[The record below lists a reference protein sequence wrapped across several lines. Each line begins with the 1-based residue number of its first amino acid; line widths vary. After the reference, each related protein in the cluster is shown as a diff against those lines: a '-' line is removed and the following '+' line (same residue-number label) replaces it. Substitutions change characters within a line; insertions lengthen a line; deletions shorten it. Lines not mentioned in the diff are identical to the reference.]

1 MSETLRRKLAH
12 EINKSWARDGR
23 TASQGGNYF
32 NRGEVRI
39 VKKQFDAKLQQI
51 LNKKF
56 GKIAITAV
64 PVVDTDFAKLR
75 KHLFNYVTTASK
87 KNVAW
92 KLADTHRS
100 KGNKSLIAISYIRGF
115 TKKGTPRVGNIEQ
128 LFQQVV
134 KDGIKDFLKT
144 NGLDS
149 SNLEYEHGAKRESQ
163 FKQPAPGQMDLFTKQ
178 KEAFGGAQ
186 GTNAEQVSFMEVDK
200 YLRGTA
206 AEKITRDKRL
216 LASVDKVVTFGL
228 DKIFGIN
235 TELSQHRRDN
245 GLRDTLIM
253 QGEIVP
259 VEDRDNPGKVDKAI
273 KEQIQKLLL
282 NQATFI
288 KNAVE
293 SGAAKGEKTALNL
306 FSSSPNPVESL
317 AKLAP
322 KQIIQ
327 NMFPHK
333 SNPDMRYKVNKL
345 LLAQGKAA
353 NKTGRSKTKSN
364 ATSKGYKSRRT
375 AATGA
380 AIASKRG
387 SQAMRTEQNPLAL
400 RNLLNELLPQTVAKN
415 MIAPA
420 LQFRTGRFANSVRVD
435 NVTQGPR
442 GGNTMIEA
450 SYMTDPYS
458 TFAPGGKKYTPQRNP
473 EALIK
478 RSVREIATGIVGA
491 RFGVTVD

>member
-1 MSETLRRKLAH
+1 MSKALRHKLAQ
-12 EINKSWARDGR
+12 EINKSWARDGK

-75 KHLFNYVTTASK
+75 RHLFDYVTAASK

-115 TKKGTPRVGNIEQ
+115 TQKGTPRVGNIEQ

-134 KDGIKDFLKT
+134 KDGIKDFLTT
-144 NGLDS
+144 NGLES

-163 FKQPAPGQMDLFTKQ
+163 FKQTAPGSDMFNR

-228 DKIFGIN
+228 DKIFGVS
-235 TELSQHRRDN
+235 TVLSQHRRDN

-259 VEDRDNPGKVDKAI
+259 VEDRDNPGKLDKEI
-273 KEQIQKLLL
+273 KRQIELLL
-282 NQATFI
+282 KDQATFI

-293 SGAAKGEKTALNL
+293 SGASRNEDTALKL

-317 AKLAP
+317 IKLAP

-345 LLAQGKAA
+345 LVAQGKAA
-353 NKTGRSKTKSN
+353 NKSGRSRTKSS
-364 ATSKGYKSRRT
+364 AKGRGYKSRAL

-387 SQAMRTEQNPLAL
+387 GQAMRTSQNPLAL
-400 RNLLNELLPQTVAKN
+400 KNLLNELLPQTVAKN

-442 GGNTMIEA
+442 GGSTMIEA
-450 SYMTDPYS
+450 NYMTDPYS

-491 RFGVTVD
+491 RFGVTVN

>member
-1 MSETLRRKLAH
+1 MSRTLRRKLAQ
-12 EINKSWARDGR
+12 EINKSWARDGK

-32 NRGEVRI
+32 NRGEVR
-39 VKKQFDAKLQQI
+39 VEKKQFDGKLQQI

-56 GKIAITAV
+56 GKIRLTDV

-75 KHLFNYVTTASK
+75 RHLFDYVTAASK

-100 KGNKSLIAISYIRGF
+100 KGNKTLIAISYIRGF

-134 KDGIKDFLKT
+134 KDGIKDYLTT
-144 NGLDS
+144 NGLES

-163 FKQPAPGQMDLFTKQ
+163 FKQTAPGSDLFDR

-216 LASVDKVVTFGL
+216 LASVDKVVTYGL
-228 DKIFGIN
+228 DKLFGVS
-235 TELSQHRRDN
+235 TVLSQHRRDN

-259 VEDRDNPGKVDKAI
+259 VEDRDNPGKLDKEI
-273 KEQIQKLLL
+273 KRQINLLL
-282 NQATFI
+282 KDQATFI

-293 SGAAKGEKTALNL
+293 SGAARGEKTALNL
-306 FSSSPNPVESL
+306 FRSSPNPVDSL
-317 AKLAP
+317 IKLAP

-353 NKTGRSKTKSN
+353 NKSGRSTTKS
-364 ATSKGYKSRRT
+364 GVKSRAYKGRAT
-375 AATGA
+375 AAAGA
-380 AIASKRG
+380 AIVSKRG
-387 SQAMRTEQNPLAL
+387 SQAMRTSKNPLAL
-400 RNLLNELLPQTVAKN
+400 KNLLNELLPQTVAKN

-420 LQFRTGRFANSVRVD
+420 LQFRSGRFANSVRVN

-442 GGNTMIEA
+442 GGNTMIET

-458 TFAPGGKKYTPQRNP
+458 TFAPGGRKYTPQRNP
-473 EALIK
+473 EALIQ
-478 RSVREIATGIVGA
+478 RSVREIATGIVGT

>member
-1 MSETLRRKLAH
+1 MSARLRRRLAQ
-12 EINKSWARDGR
+12 EINKSWARDGK

-56 GKIAITAV
+56 GKIAMTEI
-64 PVVDTDFAKLR
+64 PVIDTDFAKLR
-75 KHLFNYVTTASK
+75 RHLFDYVTTASK

-134 KDGIKDFLKT
+134 KDGIKDYLQT
-144 NGLDS
+144 EGLES
-149 SNLEYEHGAKRESQ
+149 SNLEYEHGAQRESQ
-163 FKQPAPGQMDLFTKQ
+163 FKQPIPGQQDLFNK

-228 DKIFGIN
+228 DKLFGVS
-235 TELSQHRRDN
+235 TVLSQDRRDS

-259 VEDRDNPGKVDKAI
+259 VEDRDNPGKLDKEI
-273 KEQIQKLLL
+273 KRQINLLL
-282 NQATFI
+282 KDQATFI

-293 SGAAKGEKTALNL
+293 SGAARNEKTALNL

-317 AKLAP
+317 SKLAP

-333 SNPDMRYKVNKL
+333 SNPDMRYRVNKL

-353 NKTGRSKTKSN
+353 NKSGRSRTKSS
-364 ATSKGYKSRRT
+364 AKGKGYKSRAS

-387 SQAMRTEQNPLAL
+387 RQAMRTSQNPLAL

-420 LQFRTGRFANSVRVD
+420 LQFRTGRFASSVRVD

-450 SYMTDPYS
+450 NYMTDPYS

-473 EALIK
+473 ERLIK

-491 RFGVTVD
+491 RFGVTVN

>member
-1 MSETLRRKLAH
+1 
-12 EINKSWARDGR
+12 
-23 TASQGGNYF
+23 
-32 NRGEVRI
+32 
-39 VKKQFDAKLQQI
+39 
-51 LNKKF
+51 
-56 GKIAITAV
+56 
-64 PVVDTDFAKLR
+64 
-75 KHLFNYVTTASK
+75 
-87 KNVAW
+87 
-92 KLADTHRS
+92 
-100 KGNKSLIAISYIRGF
+100 
-115 TKKGTPRVGNIEQ
+115 
-128 LFQQVV
+128 
-134 KDGIKDFLKT
+134 
-144 NGLDS
+144 
-149 SNLEYEHGAKRESQ
+149 
-163 FKQPAPGQMDLFTKQ
+163 
-178 KEAFGGAQ
+178 
-186 GTNAEQVSFMEVDK
+186 MEVDK

-206 AEKITRDKRL
+206 AEKITKDKRL

-228 DKIFGIN
+228 DKIFGVS
-235 TELSQHRRDN
+235 TVLSQHRRDN

-259 VEDRDNPGKVDKAI
+259 VEDRDNPGKLDKEI
-273 KEQIQKLLL
+273 KRQIELLL
-282 NQATFI
+282 KDQATFI

-293 SGAAKGEKTALNL
+293 SGASRNEDTALNL
-306 FSSSPNPVESL
+306 FSSSPNPVE
-317 AKLAP
+317 AIIKLAP

-345 LLAQGKAA
+345 LLAEGKRA
-353 NKTGRSKTKSN
+353 NKSGRSRTKSS
-364 ATSKGYKSRRT
+364 AKSRGYKSRAL

-387 SQAMRTEQNPLAL
+387 SQAMRTSQNPLAL
-400 RNLLNELLPQTVAKN
+400 KNLLNELLPQTVAKN

-442 GGNTMIEA
+442 GGSTMIEA
-450 SYMTDPYS
+450 NYMTDPYS

-491 RFGVTVD
+491 RFGVTVN

>member
-1 MSETLRRKLAH
+1 MSDRLRHKLAQ
-12 EINKSWARDGR
+12 EINKSWARDGK

-32 NRGEVRI
+32 NTGEVRI
-39 VKKQFDAKLQQI
+39 VKKQFDGKLQQI

-56 GKIAITAV
+56 GKIAITDI

-75 KHLFNYVTTASK
+75 KHLFEYVTAASK

-100 KGNKSLIAISYIRGF
+100 RGNKTLIAISYVRGF

-134 KDGIKDFLKT
+134 KDGIKDYLKT
-144 NGLDS
+144 NGLES
-149 SNLEYEHGAKRESQ
+149 SNLEYEHGAQRESQ
-163 FKQPAPGQMDLFTKQ
+163 FKQPVPGQQDLFNKE
-178 KEAFGGAQ
+178 EAFGGAQ

-228 DKIFGIN
+228 DKLFGVS
-235 TELSQHRRDN
+235 TVLSQHRRDN
-245 GLRDTLIM
+245 GLRDTLLM

-259 VEDRDNPGKVDKAI
+259 VEDRDNPGKLDKEI
-273 KEQIQKLLL
+273 KRQINLLL
-282 NQATFI
+282 KDQATFI

-293 SGAAKGEKTALNL
+293 SGASRNEDTALKL
-306 FSSSPNPVESL
+306 FSSSPDPVESL
-317 AKLAP
+317 SKLAP

-333 SNPDMRYKVNKL
+333 STPDMRYRVNKR
-345 LLAQGKAA
+345 LLAEGKAA
-353 NKTGRSKTKSN
+353 NKSGRSRTKSS
-364 ATSKGYKSRRT
+364 AKGRGYKSRAS

-380 AIASKRG
+380 AIANKRG
-387 SQAMRTEQNPLAL
+387 NQAMRTSQNPMAL
-400 RNLLNELLPQTVAKN
+400 KSLLNEILPQAVAVN
-415 MIAPA
+415 MVAPA
-420 LQFRTGRFANSVRVD
+420 LRYRTGRFANSVRVD
-435 NVTQGPR
+435 NITQGPR

-450 SYMTDPYS
+450 TYRTNPYE
-458 TFAPGGKKYTPQRNP
+458 TFAPGGKQYTPQRDP
-473 EALIK
+473 ERLIK
-478 RSVREIATGIVGA
+478 RTIRQVASGLIGA
-491 RFGVTVD
+491 RFGIDIQ